1 MYIYDTVTIF
11 TGSDFMFGGSMKK
24 RRIVLIVLA
33 VVLILLAAVGIWQR
47 ENIKAFVDS
56 LRYSQDQIER
66 KLDDN
71 TQKMQEIVDK
81 TDYIQIRGALTP
93 EEEKALASGEITSNE
108 AMQIVKG
115 DTTLESLRD
124 LKDKDSSQTA
134 NTPDVKDN
142 SSDGKNN
149 QTSLPPTEPVQPAK
163 QPTAADIMQE
173 EVSSIVA
180 QLYVEKS
187 NFVGQLEALAN
198 QAVASY
204 EALGGGKEKATEIMN
219 SYLPTVA
226 SLESSADQKV
236 NALLSQLEASL
247 KKGGGDLSLVNE
259 VRQCY
264 YEEKSLKK
272 SYYLSK
278 IYG

>member
-1 MYIYDTVTIF
+1 
-11 TGSDFMFGGSMKK
+11 MFGGSMKK

-56 LRYSQDQIER
+56 LRYSEDQIEQ

-115 DTTLESLRD
+115 DTTLESLRE
-124 LKDKDSSQTA
+124 LKDKDSSRTA

-142 SSDGKNN
+142 ASDGKNN
-149 QTSLPPTEPVQPAK
+149 QTSPPPTEPVQPAK

-187 NFVGQLEALAN
+187 NFIGQLETLAN

-204 EALGGGKEKATEIMN
+204 EASGGGKEKATEIMN
-219 SYLPTVA
+219 SYLPTAA